1 MITQKFINL
10 FLLSQPDFCTRLVLS
25 VCAHPSRHLHEL
37 HVDHGPEDDAGQVQ
51 DPGDG
56 HLQDLAQPLLRRHR
70 RVSRQECKSF
80 PMSKLSVH
88 CICLFLQSTP
98 SRDVPEQHY
107 QLTPQVATNHPH
119 IVPGCLSTESQG
131 RVFGFTKLAI

>member
-1 MITQKFINL
+1 MAAHG
-10 FLLSQPDFCTRLVLS
+10 QPDFCTRLVLS

-37 HVDHGPEDDAGQVQ
+37 NVDHGPEDDAGQVQ

-70 RVSRQECKSF
+70 RVSRQKCKSIQL
-80 PMSKLSVH
+80 SKLSVP
-88 CICLFLQSTP
+88 CIFLFLQSTP